1 MNSLAVLSL
10 ALLATLYVTCL
21 VDVTVAYDDK
31 NSDDDGAV
39 EIPPNYWSQQLAE
52 LTELVKLGEQA
63 LAEKLAKEMRASKRG
78 RGTACFGFSGCA
90 AMGHSR
96 KFFNSKQGSDDTR
109 FGPESPG
116 RKRRTTETVS
126 DPQA

>member
-63 LAEKLAKEMRASKRG
+63 LAEKLAKEMDKQKRRGCSKAAVCGPSKAARQKIQNIPYRG
-78 RGTACFGFSGCA
+78 VSMYGGAG
-90 AMGHSR
+90 
-96 KFFNSKQGSDDTR
+96 N
-109 FGPESPG
+109 PG
-116 RKRRTTETVS
+116 RKRRTVA
-126 DPQA
+126 DDQA

>member
-63 LAEKLAKEMRASKRG
+63 LAEKLAKEMDEQKRG
-78 RGTACFGFSGCA
+78 CSGAAVCGNHKAARQRISSVYRPSMFGGA
-90 AMGHSR
+90 G
-96 KFFNSKQGSDDTR
+96 N
-109 FGPESPG
+109 PG
-116 RKRRTTETVS
+116 RKRRTTET
-126 DPQA
+126 DQE

>member
-78 RGTACFGFSGCA
+78 CGMFSGCA
-90 AMGHSR
+90 PIIQALKHSHRIDQQGHS
-96 KFFNSKQGSDDTR
+96 S
-109 FGPESPG
+109 FGMDSPG

-126 DPQA
+126 DPKV